1 MNGFAAVAEA
11 PHFTVQKAPHSTASS
26 TSQQRAAA
34 SSSMPQGQ
42 TMPLSFLKC
51 GESASVLK
59 VRGGGELHHH
69 LENLGFVE
77 GARVKVVS
85 GIGGDL
91 IVDVKGAQVALGR
104 NAAQRIVT
112 VPAA

>member
-11 PHFTVQKAPHSTASS
+11 PHFTVQKAPHSTVSS
-26 TSQQRAAA
+26 TSQQRAASG
-34 SSSMPQGQ
+34 SSVPQGQ

-77 GARVKVVS
+77 GAVVRVVS
-85 GIGGDL
+85 EQAGNY
-91 IVDVKGAQVALGR
+91 IVEVKGAQVALDR
-104 NAAQRIVT
+104 SVASKIITAA
-112 VPAA
+112 A

>member
-1 MNGFAAVAEA
+1 MNGHAAVAEA
-11 PHFTVQKAPHSTASS
+11 PCFAVQQNRQPVAPSAKQCPTTVCAAPK
-26 TSQQRAAA
+26 
-34 SSSMPQGQ
+34 GQ
-42 TMPLSFLKC
+42 SMPLSFLKC

-77 GARVKVVS
+77 GARVKVV
-85 GIGGDL
+85 GGAGGDL

-104 NAAQRIVT
+104 SAAQRIVT

>member
-1 MNGFAAVAEA
+1 MGGFVAAAEASGFAVRNGARPAGPSARQSVSAGSA
-11 PHFTVQKAPHSTASS
+11 LL
-26 TSQQRAAA
+26 
-34 SSSMPQGQ
+34 GQ
-42 TMPLSFLKC
+42 AMPLSFLKS

-77 GARVKVVS
+77 GARVKVV
-85 GIGGDL
+85 GGVGGDL
-91 IVDVKGAQVALGR
+91 IVDVKGAQVALGQK
-104 NAAQRIVT
+104 AAQRIVA

>member
-26 TSQQRAAA
+26 ASAAA

-104 NAAQRIVT
+104 NAAQKIVT